1 MGDIFSAIS
10 DDEDEYAEL
19 CKKYGEKQ
27 QTGGP
32 YGAHAKALKKCAEA
46 EYQQRLKVSQ
56 LTAKSSAKSEPV
68 KEDAPSFSLSQNARV
83 VVNIVN
89 KLTHVFPLTLDA
101 IVNMLVSQWPKPDM
115 RREGEMVIRSTIER
129 SLEELRLIGLLTG
142 GYDNILLT
150 RRWPYPADDQW
161 PEDD

>member
-1 MGDIFSAIS
+1 
-10 DDEDEYAEL
+10 
-19 CKKYGEKQ
+19 
-27 QTGGP
+27 
-32 YGAHAKALKKCAEA
+32 
-46 EYQQRLKVSQ
+46 
-56 LTAKSSAKSEPV
+56 
-68 KEDAPSFSLSQNARV
+68 
-83 VVNIVN
+83 
-89 KLTHVFPLTLDA
+89 
-101 IVNMLVSQWPKPDM
+101 MLVSQWPKPDM